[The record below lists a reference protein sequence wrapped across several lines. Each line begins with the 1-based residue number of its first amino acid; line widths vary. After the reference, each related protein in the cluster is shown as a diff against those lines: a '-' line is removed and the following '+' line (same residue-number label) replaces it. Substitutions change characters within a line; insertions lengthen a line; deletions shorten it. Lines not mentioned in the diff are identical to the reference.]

1 MIRKI
6 VQIGNPALRQIAD
19 SVDVNQIKSDEIQ
32 SLIDDL
38 IETMRNAMGQ
48 GLLQLKLLFRSEYA
62 L

>member
-6 VQIGNPALRQIAD
+6 VKIGNPALRQIAD

-38 IETMRNAMGQ
+38 IETMRDANGA
-48 GLLQLKLLFRSEYA
+48 GLPLKSLFRSEYA